1 MAAKKR
7 KWIRGGY
14 GVVLSALTLLVGCLF
29 IKQVWG
35 IFRSGDSP
43 FTRASIGAAFWEISV
58 WVWIWLGAVVLG
70 EILAIA
76 LPIEEKPAKYSDVAM
91 TLKRLKGRLP
101 DDGATV
107 KGIKGWEIFRKTV
120 WGVCIALGVMVA
132 GMCLYYLFKKNYFA
146 MFDSTFFTEHSA
158 TADRLVRIL
167 PWIISMFFIWVAAY
181 LYHSFTLD
189 EETIRIKN
197 AVAQKAKEDKA
208 LKESGK
214 TQEDVKR
221 ETRMEIV
228 SKTISKYAAKG
239 KTADINKYVDKAL
252 EKQKRKDEKY
262 RLACEKAAAKR
273 AVEKARIEKKKAA
286 AEKHAKRNKVL
297 LWAVRGALLGIGIF
311 CVIQGIMGGGMT
323 AVLEKA
329 INICTQCIGLG

>member
-7 KWIRGGY
+7 KWIRGAY
-14 GVVLSALTLLVGCLF
+14 GVVLSALTLVLGCLF
-29 IKQVWG
+29 IIQVWR

-43 FTRASIGAAFWEISV
+43 FTRASVAAAFWEISL
-58 WVWIWLGAVVLG
+58 WVWIWLGAVVVG

-76 LPIEEKPAKYSDVAM
+76 LPMEEKPDKYSDVAL

-120 WGVCIALGVMVA
+120 WGICIALGVAVT
-132 GMCLYYLFKKNYFA
+132 GVCVYYLYKSNY
-146 MFDSTFFTEHSA
+146 STIFNSVFFTEHEG
-158 TADRLVRIL
+158 TADRLVRIS
-167 PWIISMFFIWVAAY
+167 PWIVSMFLVWIAAY
-181 LYHSFTLD
+181 FYHSFALD
-189 EETIRIKN
+189 EETVRIKK
-197 AVAQKAKEDKA
+197 AVAEKAKADKA
-208 LKESGK
+208 LRDSGLTAEDAQRKERTNVVNK
-214 TQEDVKR
+214 V
-221 ETRMEIV
+221 
-228 SKTISKYAAKG
+228 ISECAAKG
-239 KTADINKYVDKAL
+239 KTENINKKVDAAL

-262 RLACEKAAAKR
+262 RLACQKAAQKR
-273 AVEKARIEKKKAA
+273 AVEKARADKKKASEGKR
-286 AEKHAKRNKVL
+286 EKWNNVL

-311 CVIQGIMGGGMT
+311 CVIQGIIGGGMT